1 MKKTDVYTPDAQ
13 THMGTSPFPRVC
25 SLPRHNSCL
34 CIRGTNPISHS
45 DLCSLDVRAAVVL
58 DALVGRLPGTI
69 TGAASANDAV
79 SGSAA
84 AGPGF

>member
-1 MKKTDVYTPDAQ
+1 MHHSQ
-13 THMGTSPFPRVC
+13 PF
-25 SLPRHNSCL
+25 S
-34 CIRGTNPISHS
+34 PISHS

-69 TGAASANDAV
+69 PSANDAV

-84 AGPGF
+84 AVPRFESPAGGWVALSLLPQE

>member
-1 MKKTDVYTPDAQ
+1 MCVLLTQQQA
-13 THMGTSPFPRVC
+13 HMGTSPFPRVG

-69 TGAASANDAV
+69 TGDADAASANDAV